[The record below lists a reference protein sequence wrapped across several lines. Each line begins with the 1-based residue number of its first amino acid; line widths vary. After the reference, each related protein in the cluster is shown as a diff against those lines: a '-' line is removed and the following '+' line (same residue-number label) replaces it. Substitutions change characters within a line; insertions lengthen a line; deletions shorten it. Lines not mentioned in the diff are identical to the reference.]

1 MRGLLAAALC
11 VPTLLSCNASPGPVG
26 EAGEFTDGATRQ
38 PTAGTLESMARILAA
53 QGRDGECQLILE
65 RLIHDYP
72 EHGPAYNDLAGLFLR
87 QGELDQAVA
96 TIKLGLEQVP
106 TDPVLLNNAGLC
118 EVMLGDSEA
127 ARDRFMAAIEVNPAS
142 NRLRANLALSLGLLG
157 REDEALALYSQVV
170 GPGSAAHNLEVIRT
184 ARSAT
189 EASERESALGQLVK
203 PHSEQE

>member
-1 MRGLLAAALC
+1 MPCPRNRYQSLC
-11 VPTLLSCNASPGPVG
+11 ESWRLS
-26 EAGEFTDGATRQ
+26 
-38 PTAGTLESMARILAA
+38 
-53 QGRDGECQLILE
+53 
-65 RLIHDYP
+65 HDYP
-72 EHGPAYNDLAGLFLR
+72 EHGPAYIDLAGLFLR

-118 EVMLGDSEA
+118 EVMLGDFEA